1 MTKGTIHNLSLD
13 DRQRRS
19 LLRLAN
25 YLEHLLDN
33 TWHDVDHATVKHI
46 QEQLNP
52 NNKPIEDLPHTN
64 FI

>member
-13 DRQRRS
+13 NRQRRS

-25 YLEHLLDN
+25 YLERQLDN
-33 TWHDVDHATVKHI
+33 TWHDVDNATIKTI

-52 NNKPIEDLPHTN
+52 NNDSINDLPHTN

>member
-13 DRQRRS
+13 NRQRRS

-25 YLEHLLDN
+25 YLERQLDN

-46 QEQLNP
+46 QDQLNP